1 MFRFD
6 FFYFGGVK
14 LTAKVQR
21 QPSSNSCWIMKAA
34 CKMLEGSAG
43 KLSHGIDFVMKNA
56 GLGLPIIENNNKA
69 TGN

>member
-1 MFRFD
+1 
-6 FFYFGGVK
+6 
-14 LTAKVQR
+14 
-21 QPSSNSCWIMKAA
+21 MKAA